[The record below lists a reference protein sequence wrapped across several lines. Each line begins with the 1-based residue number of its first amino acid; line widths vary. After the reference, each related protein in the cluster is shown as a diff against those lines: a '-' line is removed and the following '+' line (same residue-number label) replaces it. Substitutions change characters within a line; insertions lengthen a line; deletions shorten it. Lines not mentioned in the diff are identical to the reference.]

1 MGRALLFWA
10 IIFGTGFAYFGK
22 NLDLRFLSNNKIEQQ
37 STQDNLIND
46 YDPSNDEQFSKEERD
61 YFKEVAKKSEFTS
74 DTGIRRWNDDIRI
87 YVVGDKVDYLMEELD
102 KIIGEL
108 NEIIQPIDLKIVDE
122 KSKANLT
129 IYLTGSDEYVEIE
142 PIAKKYVGSNWG
154 LFVLSFSDGF
164 ISNATMYVDMER
176 CYQIDGQKHLL
187 REELTQAL
195 GLRNDSYDYPESI
208 FYSNWSETTEYTELD
223 RSLIDMLYNHW

>member
-22 NLDLRFLSNNKIEQQ
+22 NLDLRFLTNNKIKQQ

-74 DTGIRRWNDDIRI
+74 DTAIRRWNDDIRI

-108 NEIIQPIDLKIVDE
+108 NEIIQPIDLKIVNE

-129 IYLTGSDEYVEIE
+129 IYLTGSDEYVEVE

-154 LFVLSFSDGF
+154 LFVIQPNVSFIES
-164 ISNATMYVDMER
+164 ATVFVNMEE
-176 CYQIDGQKHLL
+176 CFEIQSQKHLL
-187 REELTQAL
+187 REELTQSL
-195 GLRNDSYDYPESI
+195 GLRNDSYTYPESI
-208 FYSNWSETTEYTELD
+208 FYSKWTETTEYTDLD

>member
-22 NLDLRFLSNNKIEQQ
+22 NLDLRFLSNNKIKQQ
-37 STQDNLIND
+37 SKQEEFLND
-46 YDPSNDEQFSKEERD
+46 YDTSKDEKFSKEERD

-74 DTGIRRWNDDIRI
+74 DIFIKALNDDIRI
-87 YVVGDKVDYLMEELD
+87 YVVGDKVDYMMDELD
-102 KIIGEL
+102 KIVGEL
-108 NEIIQPIDLKIVDE
+108 NEIIQPIDLKIVNE

-129 IYLTGSDEYVEIE
+129 IYLTGSDEYVEVE

-154 LFVLSFSDGF
+154 LFVIKPNNSFIESVTVF
-164 ISNATMYVDMER
+164 VNMEE
-176 CYQIDGQKHLL
+176 CFQIQGQKHLL

>member
-22 NLDLRFLSNNKIEQQ
+22 NLDLRFLSKNKIEQQ
-37 STQDNLIND
+37 SKQDNLIND

-142 PIAKKYVGSNWG
+142 PIA
-154 LFVLSFSDGF
+154 
-164 ISNATMYVDMER
+164 
-176 CYQIDGQKHLL
+176 
-187 REELTQAL
+187 
-195 GLRNDSYDYPESI
+195 
-208 FYSNWSETTEYTELD
+208 
-223 RSLIDMLYNHW
+223 

>member
-10 IIFGTGFAYFGK
+10 IIIGTGSVYFGK
-22 NLDLRFLSNNKIEQQ
+22 NLELRFSSNNKIKQQ
-37 STQDNLIND
+37 SKQEDFLND
-46 YDPSNDEQFSKEERD
+46 YDPSKDEQFTKEERD

-74 DTGIRRWNDDIRI
+74 DTAIRRWNNDIRI

-102 KIIGEL
+102 KIVGEL
-108 NEIIQPIDLKIVDE
+108 NEIIQPIDLKIVNE

-129 IYLTGSDEYVEIE
+129 IYLTGSDEYVEFE

-154 LFVLSFSDGF
+154 LFVIQPNNSFIES
-164 ISNATMYVDMER
+164 ATVFVNMEE
-176 CYQIDGQKHLL
+176 CFQIQGQKHLL

-208 FYSNWSETTEYTELD
+208 FYSNWSETTEYTDLD